1 MEKDDEPGNVRTR
14 AMRAARAKHQ
24 TVLIT
29 PDMANQFRSMF
40 GKEGAEHS
48 GFARPGKIEEGWQSP
63 IADGSHSNDNS
74 DHSASERQ
82 ADDAS
87 YAEDGAWDEEQFG
100 GDRESP
106 EVDENRNVSAT
117 LGVAPSANRD
127 GIFKPRLSELGRG
140 GKQTAG
146 SARVDV
152 MPSSRELSSHG
163 RGSEMSKQNFKHES
177 NVSQVTARTLRTV
190 SKGELTKLI
199 GFLVSFDVEPNGEVS
214 ELRVG
219 RWILTNKVV
228 SDSNC
233 VVVVDDSISQLHA
246 IVRVTAD
253 GKVQILDQL
262 SEVGTGITRVGSEEE
277 EELVGAMALV
287 GHGDKIRFGKRIFY
301 LCLLPSI

>member
-48 GFARPGKIEEGWQSP
+48 GFARPGKAEEGWQSP
-63 IADGSHSNDNS
+63 L
-74 DHSASERQ
+74 
-82 ADDAS
+82 
-87 YAEDGAWDEEQFG
+87 AESSSVG
-100 GDRESP
+100 GD
-106 EVDENRNVSAT
+106 EVDETSSSEGSDWDGGQYGADGESQEADDSRDSSAT
-117 LGVAPSANRD
+117 LGVSTSVPRE
-127 GIFKPRLSELGRG
+127 GIFKPRVSEFGRG
-140 GKQTAG
+140 SKQLVGTARKD
-146 SARVDV
+146 AV
-152 MPSSRELSSHG
+152 PSSRELLSHS
-163 RGSEMSKQNFKHES
+163 RGGEMPKQNLKHDDS
-177 NVSQVTARTLRTV
+177 FSQVTAKSLRTI

-199 GFLVSFDVEPNGEVS
+199 GFLVSFDVESNGEVS

-219 RWILTNKVV
+219 RWILTNKAV

-233 VVVVDDSISQLHA
+233 VVVMDESISQLHA
-246 IVRVTAD
+246 IVRVTGD

-262 SEVGTGITRVGSEEE
+262 SEVGTGITRVGAEEE

-287 GHGDKIRFGKRIFY
+287 GHGDKIRFGKRIFH